1 MSRHQLASLGASF
14 LADFFLAVALDLAS
28 GSAPCTVNLYLAGNS
43 DIAVFIAEIFQS
55 YL

>member
-1 MSRHQLASLGASF
+1 MSGHQLASLDASF
-14 LADFFLAVALDLAS
+14 LADFFLAVVFGLAS

-43 DIAVFIAEIFQS
+43 DIAVFLAEVIQS